1 MKKLVLLIAILSVG
15 FVNAQTGYFGSKN
28 IISLNYIG
36 APALATTWKTSNFTS
51 LNDYELKSGFKIQS
65 PSNRLTFDH
74 ILNDKI
80 SIGLGYTFSNVRVRT
95 TNYFFLDSLG
105 GFDSRPISN
114 IHMFNH
120 SASLNIKVAR
130 GGCINPVGKYWGA
143 EIVFGRASYRD
154 NPLLPNFDP
163 PGMNSLF
170 INGFIGR
177 TFALTNSL
185 FLSLEGRINV
195 LGFTSNGRYIGSNVW
210 ALAEDYATDILL
222 YSFPNTGN
230 QEVYSDNQGQDRNNT
245 RRLSRALFEYN
256 YIAFKVGVHYAF

>member
-1 MKKLVLLIAILSVG
+1 MKKLVLIIAILSVG

-36 APALATTWKTSNFTS
+36 APAFATTWKTSNFTS
-51 LNDYELKSGFKIQS
+51 VDDYDLKSGYKIQS
-65 PSNRLTFDH
+65 PSYRLTYDH

-80 SIGLGYTFSNVRVRT
+80 SVGLGYTFSNVRVRT
-95 TNYFFLDSLG
+95 TNYFYLDSLG

-130 GGCINPVGKYWGA
+130 GGGINPVGKYWGA

-154 NPLLPNFDP
+154 NPLLNDFDP

-210 ALAEDYATDILL
+210 ALAEDYATSLL
-222 YSFPNTGN
+222 FYEFPSTGN
-230 QEVYSDNQGQDRNNT
+230 QEVYSDNQGQDRINT
-245 RRLSRALFEYN
+245 RRMSRALFEYN